1 MVRYLSEKDIR
12 QVLSMPLAIEQ
23 VERAFV
29 ARAEGKAFDIARR
42 RTRQP
47 GGHLHIL
54 QGAAPELNVIGYKA
68 YFIRPDKSRTSLIHL
83 INSEQGNLEAILEAD
98 WIGQMRTGAATAVA
112 VKYLAREDAS
122 VLGLFGSGR
131 HAVTQL
137 EAVCAVR
144 AVREVKVFG
153 RNADRVKSFCKDME
167 RRVNTTVRPAVSR
180 EETVRGSDMIVTM
193 TRSGE
198 PLFDGRWLEPGQFIA
213 ATGANALDRREIDTE
228 TVKRSN
234 LVVVDSREVAQG
246 ECGDLL
252 PAFESG
258 LIYWENVAE
267 LGEVI
272 IGRRAGRTAGTQISL
287 FESHGMAL
295 QDLYTGSAVL
305 EKARAGGLGV
315 DLPIGL

>member
-12 QVLSMPLAIEQ
+12 QVLTMPLAIEQ

-112 VKYLAREDAS
+112 VKYLAREDAG

-153 RNADRVKSFCKDME
+153 RNADRVKAFCADLE
-167 RRVNTTVRPAVSR
+167 RRVNAIVRPAVSR

-193 TRSGE
+193 TRSSE

-213 ATGANALDRREIDTE
+213 ATGANALDRREIDIE

-272 IGRRAGRTAGTQISL
+272 IGRRAGRTVTTQISL

-305 EKARAGGLGV
+305 ERARAGGLGV